1 MAQWQHCVRTSVR
14 STGLVRGFCDS
25 STHSEFA
32 FGLWEAKKKKI
43 TRSLESIVLGVGKR
57 VQFDKQPRTLPS
69 SSNVLRT
76 LGLDSLTSDTMD
88 PVSLYAKERQCLNA
102 RAETRWRQDGPKF
115 VAS

>member
-1 MAQWQHCVRTSVR
+1 MARW
-14 STGLVRGFCDS
+14 L
-25 STHSEFA
+25 A
-32 FGLWEAKKKKI
+32 KAKKKKI

-102 RAETRWRQDGPKF
+102 RAETRWRLDGPKV